1 MDGLVQEVLVEVVVH
16 VLMTESSSRPTG
28 THVSPVVVMI
38 CNVKVAKVKVTES
51 SVVTYEGRLPVVVE
65 VVP

>member
-16 VLMTESSSRPTG
+16 VLMTESSSGSTS
-28 THVSPVVVMI
+28 THVSPVVVMV
-38 CNVKVAKVKVTES
+38 CNMKMAKVEVAES

>member
-16 VLMTESSSRPTG
+16 VLMTESPSGPTG
-28 THVSPVVVMI
+28 THVSPVVVMV
-38 CNVKVAKVKVTES
+38 CNVEMTKVEVAES
-51 SVVTYEGRLPVVVE
+51 SVVAYERRLPVVVE